1 MKNFYKYLVALF
13 FIGIIIFPQ
22 ISVFAGN
29 KDRAGQAGA
38 DELLINPWSRNS
50 GWGGANVSAVG
61 GIEGIFNNVAGIAHT
76 NKTELVFSYT
86 DWLKGADI
94 KLMAFGISQKVG
106 ESGAIGLSVVSMNFG
121 EIDVRT
127 IDQPEGNI
135 GTFSPRYLNIN
146 IAYAKA
152 FSNSIYGGLNVKII
166 NESIADAS
174 ATGFAIDAG
183 IQYVTGEKE
192 NIKFGISLRNVGP
205 KMKFSGDGYS
215 LQTFVPNNEN
225 QFTTTQRAASFE
237 LPTQL
242 NIGASYD
249 FLWEDF
255 RYTIAG
261 AFISNSFKK
270 DQYALGMEFALKNYL
285 MLRAGYAYEQGITKP
300 ITDEEMTNVDR
311 GLSGG
316 LSVQVPL
323 KKGSDSVLAVDY
335 SIRPAMKNDNFS
347 TIHSFGVR
355 FSL

>member
-1 MKNFYKYLVALF
+1 MKNFYKYLVAIF
-13 FIGIIIFPQ
+13 FISIIIFPQ
-22 ISVFAGN
+22 SGVFAGN

-76 NKTELVFSYT
+76 NKTEIVFSYT
-86 DWLKGADI
+86 DWLRGADI
-94 KLMAFGISQKVG
+94 KLMAFGISAKVG

-166 NESIADAS
+166 NESIADAT
-174 ATGFAIDAG
+174 ATGFAIDMG
-183 IQYVTGEKE
+183 IQYITGEKE

-215 LQTFVPNNEN
+215 LQTFVPSNEN
-225 QFTTTQRAASFE
+225 QFTTTQRAAAFE

-249 FLWEDF
+249 FLWPDN
-255 RYTIAG
+255 RITVAG
-261 AFISNSFKK
+261 TFISNSFKK
-270 DQYALGMEFALKNYL
+270 DQYALGLEYALMNYL

-300 ITDEEMTNVDR
+300 ITDEDMTNVDR
-311 GLSGG
+311 GLFGG

-323 KKGSDSVLAVDY
+323 KKGTESVLAIDY

-355 FSL
+355 FTL